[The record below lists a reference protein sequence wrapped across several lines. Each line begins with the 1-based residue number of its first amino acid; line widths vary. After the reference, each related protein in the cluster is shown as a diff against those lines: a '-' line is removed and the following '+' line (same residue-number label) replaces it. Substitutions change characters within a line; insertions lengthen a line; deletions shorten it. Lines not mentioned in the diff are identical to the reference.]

1 MKWKMFTTLLIGA
14 CLVAYTIPDLTEARG
29 RGGRGGG
36 FSRGGGGGFSRGGSG
51 GFSRGVGR
59 GNFGSIRN
67 SARPSTRE
75 VSRPSRDNWNR
86 PAQGGLWE
94 GQSQKVQDRASNLTP
109 DQKQAL
115 QDRAYSLTPEQK
127 QSLQNKAANLTPE
140 QKQQIQDRAASL
152 TPEQKEELRQKYEDS
167 GLTPGQLP
175 NENPD
180 REDWQEWRDQNRE
193 DWQEWYD
200 DQYDDYWDHH
210 YHHGWWYGYPVST
223 VSYSFYIDNTP
234 PCTQTVVINQ
244 ATGSTTYY
252 HCNSVW
258 YQPAYA
264 DGQVRYVVTSPPA
277 GGELTTLSNP
287 SKMTVNG
294 QDYFL
299 GNHIFYQ
306 KITRDGQ
313 TLYVTVDAPIGAMVP
328 TIPQYAVEIKHQDQ
342 TYYRFDKIF
351 YQREKS
357 YFVVV
362 ANPGV

>member
-127 QSLQNKAANLTPE
+127 QSLQNKAA
-140 QKQQIQDRAASL
+140 K
-152 TPEQKEELRQKYEDS
+152 
-167 GLTPGQLP
+167 
-175 NENPD
+175 
-180 REDWQEWRDQNRE
+180 WRDQNRE

-287 SKMTVNG
+287 SKMTVNA